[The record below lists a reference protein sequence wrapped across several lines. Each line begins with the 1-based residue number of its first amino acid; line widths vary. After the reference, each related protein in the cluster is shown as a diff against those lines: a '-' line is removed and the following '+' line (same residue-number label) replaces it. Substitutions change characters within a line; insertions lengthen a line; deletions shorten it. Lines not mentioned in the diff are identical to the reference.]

1 MVSFV
6 DASAFVSCHMSIY
19 EEHLSDKQCGPK
31 GEEWDEWRKVE
42 EVEES
47 LQGRWAPTASEGIKD
62 NLRCSQA

>member
-19 EEHLSDKQCGPK
+19 EEHLSDGQCGPK

-47 LQGRWAPTASEGIKD
+47 LRGW
-62 NLRCSQA
+62 